1 MNTATFIP
9 ASTPKSAPSP
19 RPLNGALKVFFKDA
33 LRVALSSPRQAAA
46 FVRALFW
53 LGKAAR
59 RRATWRRRGV
69 NVPPIVIFSVTDR
82 CNLACKGCYAQS
94 FRPQAEAELDP
105 SELRK
110 VIEEARDLGVSFFV
124 IAGGEPLLRPE
135 LEGIMADYPQIIFF
149 VFTNGLL
156 LSDDWIATLRRRRNI
171 VPLLSLEGDRA
182 MTDERRGPETFD
194 RLQALIGRLKKKGIF
209 FGVSLTL
216 TRAHFSTITAPDYTK
231 SLVRAGCKFFL
242 YLEYTPTVE
251 GTEDWT
257 LTAEQRAQMRQALPG
272 WRDAHRALFIAVPW
286 DEDDVGGCLSAGRG
300 FVHINPRG
308 DVEPCPFAPFS
319 DSNLRQMPLKAALG
333 SRFFEAIRSLP
344 ELARETGEGCILWKE
359 RALVTSLLETG
370 PRAVPVHRR

>member
-1 MNTATFIP
+1 MDTRTA
-9 ASTPKSAPSP
+9 SP
-19 RPLNGALKVFFKDA
+19 RPLNGALKVFYKDA
-33 LRVALSSPRQAAA
+33 LRIALSSPRQALA

-53 LGKAAR
+53 LGQAAR
-59 RRATWRRRGV
+59 RRASWRRRGV

-94 FRPQAEAELDP
+94 FRPSPEGELDAT
-105 SELRK
+105 ELRK
-110 VIEEARDLGVSFFV
+110 VIEEARGLGVSFFV

-135 LEGIMADYPQIIFF
+135 LGRIMADFPQMIFF

-156 LSDDWIATLRRRRNI
+156 LTDDWIATLRRRRNI
-171 VPLLSLEGDRA
+171 VPLLSLEGDLA
-182 MTDERRGPETFD
+182 MTDERRGPGTYD
-194 RLQALIGRLKKKGIF
+194 RLRALIGRLKKRGIF

-216 TRAHFSTITAPDYTK
+216 TRPHFSTITAPEYTK
-231 SLVRAGCKFFL
+231 SLVAAGCKFFL

-257 LTAEQRAQMRQALPG
+257 LTAGQRAEMRGALPA
-272 WRDAHRALFIAVPW
+272 WRAAHRALFIAVPW

-319 DSNLRQMPLKAALG
+319 DSNLRRMPLRAALG
-333 SRFFEAIRSLP
+333 SKLFEAIRSVP
-344 ELARETGEGCILWKE
+344 QLARETGEGCILWKE
-359 RALVTSLLETG
+359 RALVISLLESGSQTNYS
-370 PRAVPVHRR
+370 